1 MRRDGFVRILGS
13 GFVGS
18 GSHQKRNEIARLIH
32 LDRQTWPELNDSW
45 NLAHIGRIHMV
56 ELSPPSPAYLWNMES
71 ADVLEGAMSLGRLY
85 SA

>member
-1 MRRDGFVRILGS
+1 MRRNGLVRILGS
-13 GFVGS
+13 GFGES
-18 GSHQKRNEIARLIH
+18 GSHQKRNEIARLI
-32 LDRQTWPELNDSW
+32 P
-45 NLAHIGRIHMV
+45 AHIGRVQMV